1 MHPDIKS
8 TIMQQQTNLSITKP
22 CQNDSHT
29 VTPMQRVKFFSDN
42 ILIKVKKPFIAS
54 VLFALLSFALTS
66 KTDRTITGTVKDQN
80 NDPVPF
86 AVIMLIPTT
95 KSFTADAS
103 GHFKITIN
111 DQIKFLEALIE
122 ANGKLLET
130 GDIKMTDYIL
140 ALNNYITAKNLLVQ
154 NKISRYQII
163 NQLNYWNK

>member
-54 VLFALLSFALTS
+54 VLFALLSFAFTS

-111 DQIKFLEALIE
+111 DQIKFLAVSAVGLK
-122 ANGKLLET
+122 A
-130 GDIKMTDYIL
+130 IKVQ
-140 ALNNYITAKNLLVQ
+140 ITNATSVM
-154 NKISRYQII
+154 ST
-163 NQLNYWNK
+163 